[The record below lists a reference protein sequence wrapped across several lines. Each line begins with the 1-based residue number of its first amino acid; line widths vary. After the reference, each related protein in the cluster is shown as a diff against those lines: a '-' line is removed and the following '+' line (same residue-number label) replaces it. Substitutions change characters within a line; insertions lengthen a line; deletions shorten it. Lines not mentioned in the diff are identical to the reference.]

1 MIALSSRWHGRVR
14 PTHSSL
20 AAQVLVAQEAERRRV
35 SREMHN
41 DLAQRVA
48 LLEFEIENMKRRF
61 ASQPQVLPEL
71 DSLRGSVAML
81 AADVH
86 RICERLHPVVLD
98 NLGLVKG
105 IEFLCD
111 EQAKTSGMK
120 VSFLDG
126 CIPDQ
131 LPTNVSLCLYRV
143 VQEALQNAAK
153 YSGATQASVALHQE
167 GRGVR
172 AIVSDAGRGFDM
184 RETRSGLGL
193 VFIVER
199 VQLLDGNCTI
209 RSAPGRGTRISA
221 WVPIREKCP
230 RFDTAIVQA

>member
-1 MIALSSRWHGRVR
+1 MTPLSSHRHAAGRAVQN
-14 PTHSSL
+14 SL

-48 LLEFEIENMKRRF
+48 LLDFEIESLKRQF
-61 ASQPQVLPEL
+61 NSQPQVLPGL
-71 DSLRGSVAML
+71 DSLRDSVAML
-81 AADVH
+81 AEDVH

-105 IEFLCD
+105 IEFLCAD
-111 EQAKTSGMK
+111 HARTGALKTMFHHGP
-120 VSFLDG
+120 V
-126 CIPDQ
+126 PDR

-153 YSGATQASVALHQE
+153 YSGAAEATVTLQRESGGL
-167 GRGVR
+167 R
-172 AIVSDAGRGFDM
+172 AIVSDGGRGFDM
-184 RETRSGLGL
+184 KQTRSGMGL

-199 VQLLDGNCTI
+199 IRLLGGRCSV
-209 RSAPGRGTRISA
+209 RSAPGKGTRISA
-221 WVPIREKCP
+221 WIPIAASSR
-230 RFDTAIVQA
+230 